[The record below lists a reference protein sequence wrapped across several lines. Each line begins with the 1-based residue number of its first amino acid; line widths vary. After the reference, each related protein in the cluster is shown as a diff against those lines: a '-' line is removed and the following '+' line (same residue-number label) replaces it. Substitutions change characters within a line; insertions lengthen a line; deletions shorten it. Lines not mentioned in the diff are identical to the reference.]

1 MSVSVTLYLK
11 FALLTMKECVPRSW
25 SESAS
30 LVCNKDAYG
39 EQKCTDIPAMD
50 CKDVDKEKCWDEPRE
65 KCHDVPNMV
74 CQDVPKEKCWDEP
87 RKSCHNVPKM
97 VCNDV
102 PKEKCWD
109 EPRQECHD
117 VPRQVCENVT
127 KEYTDY
133 EDVEE

>member
-65 KCHDVPNMV
+65 KSMTCQTWYAKMCPRRSAGMNQESLATTCPRWCAMMCPRRSVGTSPGKSAMT
-74 CQDVPKEKCWDEP
+74 CQDRCA
-87 RKSCHNVPKM
+87 
-97 VCNDV
+97 
-102 PKEKCWD
+102 
-109 EPRQECHD
+109 
-117 VPRQVCENVT
+117 
-127 KEYTDY
+127 
-133 EDVEE
+133 